1 MIQLS
6 LSDVEE
12 KAEFLFN
19 KLKGNNTEKT
29 NIELVLIAY
38 IGASCIVEGISPEE
52 QRALVMKYLMK
63 METPSK

>member
-1 MIQLS
+1 MIHLS

-63 METPSK
+63 LETPSK

>member
-1 MIQLS
+1 MIHLS

-63 METPSK
+63 METPLK